1 MLQSRDPSPFP
12 SPWTAADLPCRMQL
26 PRDTDVAL
34 GSASD
39 PAIGNPGSQPRNQ
52 ASEFPGTRSASG
64 GPSEL
69 GPILQESPV
78 TLPGPRTD
86 SSFDTP
92 PRAGEHGSRTGT
104 DVSNTVVN
112 GTCGLLIRG
121 TSTDDVPDKN
131 GMGADSEE
139 AGLAQNAP
147 KTVDSLMAL
156 TERFR
161 ESDSQGPGKEDS
173 SGSPSGTQWEQQGDT
188 VGKRQSKS
196 DWGQPKSQ
204 PREKPH
210 QCPQC
215 GKRFGHSSHL
225 ITHWRVHTG
234 ETPHQCAECGKR
246 FKHRS
251 SLNTHQRVHTGERP
265 HQCLECGKGFRHSS
279 HLITHRRVHTGE
291 KPHQCA
297 ECGRRFRHSSSLNT
311 HRRVHMGEKPHQCT
325 ECGRRFRQSSHLITH
340 QRVHTGERPYQC
352 AECGKT
358 FAGHS
363 AFATHQWIHTGEKSH
378 ACAECGKRF
387 RHSSSLHA
395 HRRVHTGEKPHQ
407 CTECG
412 RRFRQNSHLIAH
424 RRVHMGESPFRC
436 PGCGKRFS
444 HGTDLI
450 RHCRKV
456 PLTFA
461 DVAVHFTAA
470 EWALLGERQ
479 RELYRDTMMENYGNV
494 ASLVKLKP
502 LRRSTIVN
510 HRQRIGEIQ
519 ASLAPEA
526 PAMAGNWLMVI
537 RAGDPRPVLQ

>member
-1 MLQSRDPSPFP
+1 MEP
-12 SPWTAADLPCRMQL
+12 AAR
-26 PRDTDVAL
+26 A
-34 GSASD
+34 
-39 PAIGNPGSQPRNQ
+39 
-52 ASEFPGTRSASG
+52 
-64 GPSEL
+64 
-69 GPILQESPV
+69 
-78 TLPGPRTD
+78 GPR
-86 SSFDTP
+86 
-92 PRAGEHGSRTGT
+92 A
-104 DVSNTVVN
+104 
-112 GTCGLLIRG
+112 
-121 TSTDDVPDKN
+121 DKN

-173 SGSPSGTQWEQQGDT
+173 SGSPSGTQWQQQGDT

-494 ASLVKLKP
+494 ASLGIPVHKPDIISCLERGEEPFVPAAQGLEEPEILRGIYTGDGSYPDGFFIPDNDRIVSPTRESSPGNPDWRASQAVGTLWSCTETNP
-502 LRRSTIVN
+502 LRALTVGGVTAGVASETPR
-510 HRQRIGEIQ
+510 RIETSRA
-519 ASLAPEA
+519 ASPGPRGPHPTRHILHHTPLEA
-526 PAMAGNWLMVI
+526 CGVSRELWSQGKGAHSW
-537 RAGDPRPVLQ
+537 GD